1 MEKAGKI
8 KIIVDKKKGA
18 DGREFFAAGIRG
30 KYIPKD
36 LAKALGAEEERYYAI
51 RPVGVSLPQKK
62 GVWSVSFSDCWID
75 KRKPEFQIIRLRDPS
90 FDFEKPGD
98 FRSLASITGEDGV
111 ATPGIV
117 VYGNH
122 RFLVIKK

>member
-51 RPVGVSLPQKK
+51 RPGGGSRPQKK
-62 GVWSVSFSDCWID
+62 DGWSVSFSDCWID

-90 FDFEKPGD
+90 FDFEKDLLEKKAEPAAEPVD
-98 FRSLASITGEDGV
+98 GEEL
-111 ATPGIV
+111 P
-117 VYGNH
+117 
-122 RFLVIKK
+122 F

>member
-1 MEKAGKI
+1 MEKAGKM
-8 KIIVDKKKGA
+8 KLIVDKKKGA

-36 LAKALGAEEERYYAI
+36 LAKALGAEEDRYYAI

-90 FDFEKPGD
+90 FDFEKDLLEKTEQPAEPVD
-98 FRSLASITGEDGV
+98 GEEM
-111 ATPGIV
+111 P
-117 VYGNH
+117 
-122 RFLVIKK
+122 F

>member
-1 MEKAGKI
+1 MEKAGKL

-90 FDFEKPGD
+90 FDFEKD
-98 FRSLASITGEDGV
+98 LLE
-111 ATPGIV
+111 
-117 VYGNH
+117 
-122 RFLVIKK
+122 KKAEPAAEPVDSQELPF

>member
-36 LAKALGAEEERYYAI
+36 LAKVLGAEEDRYYAI

-62 GVWSVSFSDCWID
+62 GVWPSRSPIAGSTRESRNSRSSVSAILPSISRRSFS
-75 KRKPEFQIIRLRDPS
+75 RRLSRLTSTTLPNN
-90 FDFEKPGD
+90 
-98 FRSLASITGEDGV
+98 I
-111 ATPGIV
+111 
-117 VYGNH
+117 
-122 RFLVIKK
+122 

>member
-1 MEKAGKI
+1 MEKAGKM
-8 KIIVDKKKGA
+8 KLIVDRKKGA

-75 KRKPEFQIIRLRDPS
+75 KRKPDFQIIRLRDPS
-90 FDFEKPGD
+90 FDFEKDLLEKAEPVD
-98 FRSLASITGEDGV
+98 VDDV
-111 ATPGIV
+111 AE
-117 VYGNH
+117 
-122 RFLVIKK
+122 

>member
-62 GVWSVSFSDCWID
+62 GVWSVSFSDSWID
-75 KRKPEFQIIRLRDPS
+75 KRKPDFQIIRLRDPS
-90 FDFEKPGD
+90 FDFEKELLIA
-98 FRSLASITGEDGV
+98 FRKADSIDKEMVLRVLGIREKREDVKIG
-111 ATPGIV
+111 
-117 VYGNH
+117 
-122 RFLVIKK
+122 